1 MQIFKYSS
9 EIISDAHY
17 FGNDSDPN
25 EKRCCTDTRLG
36 MGLVINDIKYD
47 SNSAKVLTIPSLPT
61 SHHPSTFHTHPPF
74 VYIRTSTS
82 LTGLEAGRLS
92 RS

>member
-47 SNSAKVLTIPSLPT
+47 SNSAKVLTIPTLPP
-61 SHHPSTFHTHPPF
+61 SHYPSTFHTHP
-74 VYIRTSTS
+74 IRLHSHIHI
-82 LTGLEAGRLS
+82 LDGTGTRTA
-92 RS
+92 